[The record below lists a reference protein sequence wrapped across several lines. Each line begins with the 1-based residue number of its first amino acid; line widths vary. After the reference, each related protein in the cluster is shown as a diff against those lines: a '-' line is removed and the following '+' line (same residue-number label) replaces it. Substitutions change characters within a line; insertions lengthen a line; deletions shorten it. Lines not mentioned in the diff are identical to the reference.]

1 MIRTPPTSTATL
13 PLTDELAAVFARMT
27 GLLLSEETVA
37 AALGLL
43 SSLAQ
48 ETVPGSSGAGVSII
62 DEQNRRSSGSTD
74 ERVLQADSLQYE
86 LGEGPC
92 LTAAAERRL
101 IRIDDLSVDRRWPR
115 WADAA
120 AGLGFSAAMSAPLV
134 AADASLGAIK
144 VYAERPGTFDV
155 RSEQLL
161 TLFATQAALLVAN
174 LQTHER
180 AKRLSDGMRQAVHSR
195 DVINLAKGVLM
206 GRNAVNEEA
215 AFGVLLARSAQEG
228 STLADI
234 ARSVVDSVVQRGR

>member
-1 MIRTPPTSTATL
+1 VIRTPSTSGAAL
-13 PLTDELAAVFARMT
+13 PLADELAAVFARMT
-27 GLLLSEETVA
+27 GLLLFEETVA
-37 AALGLL
+37 AALGVL

-48 ETVPGSSGAGVSII
+48 EIVPGSSGAGVSII
-62 DEQNRRSSGSTD
+62 DEDHRRSSGSTD
-74 ERVLQADSLQYE
+74 DRVLQADNLQYE

-101 IRIDDLSVDRRWPR
+101 IRIDDLSADRRWPR
-115 WADAA
+115 WGRKAA
-120 AGLGFSAAMSAPLV
+120 KLGLRAAMSAPLV

-144 VYAERPGTFDV
+144 VYAEGPDAFDA

-180 AKRLSDGMRQAVHSR
+180 AKRLSDGMRQAIHER
-195 DVINLAKGVLM
+195 DVINVAKGVLM

-215 AFGVLLARSAQEG
+215 AFGILLARAADDG
-228 STLADI
+228 TTLADA
-234 ARSVVDSVVQRGR
+234 ARTVVESVVQRGR